1 MYRDSTELTSPSED
15 KDAGLDLDLLSME
28 PKKNSLRIQV
38 ETLSVGKMNRTTKFP
53 FFFKQS
59 YFRSRRQKYFGNV
72 EKNNQNW
79 RI

>member
-28 PKKNSLRIQV
+28 PKKNFLENSSRDSFFWLDEQ
-38 ETLSVGKMNRTTKFP
+38 TKFP